1 MVGETMWN
9 HLDIRG
15 TWTTIGVICALLL
28 PGCVAQQADLKQ
40 TEKNLQQRIKQTS
53 DESAQTRARQSQEIS
68 TLREQELPQLRGDVD
83 RALHQAQELQ
93 GKQDDLKQR
102 SAMLEQQTKK
112 LEQLTGKLD
121 TENANRYAQVR
132 ESLNAQDVKGK
143 TDRDQFRTEMN
154 SRLDDVNKQMETL
167 RKELIEAVQKTNS
180 ALMKNV
186 DIRLE
191 EQRKVAVDSQSR
203 SELLAAKFTQFSQAL
218 TGFRDS
224 LTGLSERVSQ
234 EEQASKAST
243 AHINEMNKSVTSHLG
258 EVNKSVA
265 SVAQKFAARFDE
277 QDRRLDTLSTAVDQ
291 VAQNTHVRG
300 GAKAGA
306 RPSASKPA
314 PRSAP
319 MPTSDTTR
327 VEPVTQSASLPVQ
340 AEAGHPAEAA
350 TSTSESEESP
360 RPQVSQSGEHS
371 DKLEYERL
379 LALFRDGDLEGARQ
393 GFAVFL
399 RDYPNSD
406 LSPNARY
413 WLGESH
419 YGKKDYRQAIDSY
432 DRVELDFPQS
442 EKVPAAILKKGYAY
456 LAMKDKKRASSA
468 FKRVVT
474 LYPRSPE
481 AGKASDKLSQ
491 LKESQ

>member
-1 MVGETMWN
+1 MWN
-9 HLDIRG
+9 HSDTKG
-15 TWTTIGVICALLL
+15 TWTTFCVICALLST
-28 PGCVAQQADLKQ
+28 GCIAQQADLKQ
-40 TEKNLQQRIKQTS
+40 TEKNLQQRIKQSS

-68 TLREQELPQLRGDVD
+68 VLREQELPQLRGELE

-93 GKQDDLKQR
+93 GKQEDLKQR
-102 SAMLEQQTKK
+102 ASQIEQQTKK
-112 LEQLTGKLD
+112 LEQLAGKIETESSTRYAWVQKSLD
-121 TENANRYAQVR
+121 TQELKSK
-132 ESLNAQDVKGK
+132 E
-143 TDRDQFRTEMN
+143 DRDRFRTEMN
-154 SRLDDVNKQMETL
+154 SRLDDVNKQMEIL
-167 RKELIEAVQKTNS
+167 GKELIEAVQKTNS
-180 ALMKNV
+180 ALMKSV
-186 DIRLE
+186 DARLE
-191 EQRKVAVDSQSR
+191 EQRKTA
-203 SELLAAKFTQFSQAL
+203 

-243 AHINEMNKSVTSHLG
+243 TYINEMNKAVTGHLG

-265 SVAQKFAARFDE
+265 SVAQKFAARYDE
-277 QDRRLDTLSTAVDQ
+277 QDRRLDALSKAVDQ
-291 VAQNTHVRG
+291 VAQDAHLRG
-300 GAKAGA
+300 GNKAGA
-306 RPSASKPA
+306 RQSTTKPA
-314 PRSAP
+314 HRSALVP
-319 MPTSDTTR
+319 SSETPKI
-327 VEPVTQSASLPVQ
+327 EPETPLASLPAQ
-340 AEAGHPAEAA
+340 AEAGQSAEVA
-350 TSTSESEESP
+350 TSTAESEESP
-360 RPQVSQSGEHS
+360 RPQVSQSGERS

-379 LALFRDGDLEGARQ
+379 LALFRDGDLDGARQ
-393 GFAVFL
+393 GFAAFL
-399 RDYPNSD
+399 RDHPNSD

-468 FKRVVT
+468 FKQVVT

-491 LKESQ
+491 LKESR